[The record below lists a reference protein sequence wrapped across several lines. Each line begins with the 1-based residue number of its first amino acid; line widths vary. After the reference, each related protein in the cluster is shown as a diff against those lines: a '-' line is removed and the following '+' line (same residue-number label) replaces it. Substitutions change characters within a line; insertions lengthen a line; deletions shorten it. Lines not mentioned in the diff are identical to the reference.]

1 MPPASQRQGTA
12 LLGPAILGLVTAT
25 SCLVAMRLFAA
36 SEQSTPGGS
45 WTTSILLGSVVGI
58 LVAAAAWFLRGRER
72 RSRARLARDLR
83 ALSRR
88 DPDLDPRLRVPLPD
102 DPGLQEIAND
112 ANELL
117 EILAT
122 RIASLENRESRQR
135 LIMESMAS
143 GVIVLGEDES
153 IDAVN
158 RAACGLF
165 NIDEPPPPSTALAE
179 IAWEPELH
187 DLIELARSSRSVQ
200 RRVFRSSLATPES
213 ERELATAVA
222 PIMPDGAENDVT
234 GFVVLVDDAT
244 YLRQLE
250 RARTE
255 FVGNVSHELRTP
267 ITALLGYI
275 ETIRDLDPSEAEHQ
289 QRFLSIAHR
298 NAQRL
303 ARIIEDLLSLASLED
318 SQQRL
323 DRDVIRLAPLLERI
337 ADRYRDGS
345 SDRRPRIHVECVDDL
360 ELVGVTNLIEQ
371 AMDNLVSNAVRYGD
385 PDGMI
390 TIRGDR
396 NGTSTLLSVQDDGPG
411 IAPRHVSRLF
421 ERFYRVDTARS
432 RESGGTGLGL
442 AIVKHIAAAHG
453 GHVRVESQLG
463 SGSRFLIEIP
473 PNPRTGVVDAAPSRE

>member
-1 MPPASQRQGTA
+1 MPPTPPPPKSTP
-12 LLGPAILGLVTAT
+12 LHAIAIGLVAGAFG
-25 SCLVAMRLFAA
+25 LVAIRLFAA

-117 EILAT
+117 ETLAT

-200 RRVFRSSLATPES
+200 RRVFRSSLSTPES

-267 ITALLGYI
+267 ITALLGYL
-275 ETIRDLDPSEAEHQ
+275 ETIRDLDASEAEHQ
-289 QRFLSIAHR
+289 ERFLSIAHR
-298 NAQRL
+298 NAERL
-303 ARIIEDLLSLASLED
+303 AQIIEDLLSLANLENPD
-318 SQQRL
+318 QRL
-323 DRDVIRLAPLLERI
+323 DRDAIRLHPLLERV
-337 ADRYRDGS
+337 ADRHQEDPSGRGL
-345 SDRRPRIHVECVDDL
+345 RIQVECVEDL
-360 ELVGVTNLIEQ
+360 ELVGATSLIEQ

-385 PDGMI
+385 PDGTI
-390 TIRGDR
+390 TIRGER
-396 NGTSTLLSVQDDGPG
+396 NGSSTLLSVQDDGPG

-453 GHVRVESQLG
+453 GHVRVESQPG